1 MPEEY
6 RKWSDEKLVRWLKSD
21 PIDIYEKDLLKYFY
35 LTRESLDINVSI
47 SDSLGKAE
55 LTIFNKIL
63 QSKRTT
69 EYSRLIEK
77 LKENKDIKY
86 VKILDALIEEF
97 KKNSKLLEKMQ
108 PLYICYSEYR
118 SDIKDVLKKMKIEEI
133 NLQKATAL
141 CSMYQ
146 VDKSGFSDVIGSWKD
161 KGLAQDVL
169 DVITQEK

>member
-1 MPEEY
+1 
-6 RKWSDEKLVRWLKSD
+6 
-21 PIDIYEKDLLKYFY
+21 
-35 LTRESLDINVSI
+35 
-47 SDSLGKAE
+47 
-55 LTIFNKIL
+55 
-63 QSKRTT
+63 
-69 EYSRLIEK
+69 
-77 LKENKDIKY
+77 
-86 VKILDALIEEF
+86 
-97 KKNSKLLEKMQ
+97 MQ

-146 VDKSGFSDVIGSWKD
+146 ADKSGFSDVIGSWKD